1 MRFWIKVPTSGAP
14 LQRDGRPNFHV
25 GTYVKRVTDADGNSD
40 ETGGD
45 HYYHHLNL
53 APTGTWTQ
61 VILNMHPDHRRNDDG
76 SNEQGI
82 RAHPTGESQYNYF
95 DTLTRF
101 YVTSI
106 TGVPATLPA
115 SFLLDEFEFYQEPHP
130 ENDQQIY
137 SLTGTY
143 VAATNRIIVSW
154 NRNKNDN
161 TINHEIRYAFS
172 SIHEIGWNAATPAPN
187 GLARPL
193 GDGGYNNMIYESTGL
208 PLAGR
213 SLVYIAIKPQNS
225 SVFSQIAIPLNLG

>member
-1 MRFWIKVPTSGAP
+1 
-14 LQRDGRPNFHV
+14 
-25 GTYVKRVTDADGNSD
+25 
-40 ETGGD
+40 
-45 HYYHHLNL
+45 
-53 APTGTWTQ
+53 
-61 VILNMHPDHRRNDDG
+61 
-76 SNEQGI
+76 
-82 RAHPTGESQYNYF
+82 
-95 DTLTRF
+95 
-101 YVTSI
+101 
-106 TGVPATLPA
+106 
-115 SFLLDEFEFYQEPHP
+115 LLDEFEFYQEPHP

-172 SIHEIGWNAATPAPN
+172 SLHEIGWNAATPAPN